1 MKKIIKID
9 GNSTNEF
16 TGNVKIKDLEEF
28 LQEMKDLGYT
38 HINIIT
44 DDGYFEVDFIPY
56 YEHLETDAEYAQRL
70 SREADFEEIVELNEL
85 RELKRLKE
93 KYEKE

>member
-28 LQEMKDLGYT
+28 LDEMKDLGYT

-56 YEHLETDAEYAQRL
+56 YERFETDKEYVQRL
-70 SREADFEEIVELNEL
+70 SREADFEEIFELNEL
-85 RELKRLKE
+85 RELERLKL
-93 KYEKE
+93 KYEK